1 MELVI
6 YIALAK
12 NCRET
17 NLGKFKSDKNY
28 FAGLIR
34 KSWKPQKTIA
44 TVWKLFS
51 WRAHSEWGFSEG
63 VQQFVWCTIFLFK
76 WSMKNHRLAK
86 DLLAVSEIF
95 LHENNH
101 NCNSFRFS
109 YKFIGIL
116 FCPFLENKNNNQVF
130 SKLVDW

>member
-51 WRAHSEWGFSEG
+51 WRAQADED
-63 VQQFVWCTIFLFK
+63 FLRAFNRLFDVRFFYSNDQ
-76 WSMKNHRLAK
+76 WKNRLAK